1 MPDITVEEFA
11 QDVGVS
17 VKRIQ
22 EQLVEAGLS
31 NKNAE
36 DVISDVEKSKL
47 LSFLRKKHGKDSGD
61 GPRKITLRRKT
72 ISELKVPVASQ
83 GRAKPRSKT
92 VSIEF
97 RKRRTYAKRSD
108 LTDTAKE
115 EKKVKASE
123 EKIQEPEIESSE
135 AKNDELPIKKEVADN
150 KPERVVDVVQKPEE
164 NETINQENLLQGK
177 NEVKS
182 MPIQNLPES
191 EVKKVTTKD
200 KKKKKEQVHHKREEL
215 HVTSKTSGK
224 RRKKTY
230 IKPVIPQQKNKQHG
244 FEKPTAPIVREVEI
258 PENISVSELGQRMS
272 VKGSEVVK
280 ILMGLGTMTT
290 INQIIDQETA
300 ILVVEEIGHNGIALK
315 EENIEEDLANLIQY
329 KDKPKTRPAVI
340 TVMGHVDH
348 GKTTLLDFIRKTKV
362 VDGEAGGITQHIG
375 AYEVETSKGK
385 LTFIDTPGH
394 AAFSSMRA
402 RGANTTDIVVL
413 VVAANDGIKPQTEEA
428 INHAKAADV
437 SIVVAINKIDLDGAD
452 PDKVKGDLAALD
464 LTPDDWGGNTQM
476 VPVSAIKGDGIEDL
490 LERIALEAEILE
502 LKANYE
508 GAAQGV
514 VIESELDKFKGSVST
529 FLIQNGTLKVGD
541 LVVSGNA
548 MGKIKSIVNS
558 DGNKIKQAGPSA
570 AVEVLGLNSVPTAGD
585 QFQVVK
591 NDKQAR
597 EISEYRTSKEKEKKL
612 LKQKDE
618 SVGDLF
624 ETLGQETKKVL
635 NVIVKTDVGGT
646 CEAVVAALHDL
657 GNDKAKVKLV
667 SSGVGG
673 ISESDA
679 NLAVAVESII
689 LGFNVRADNAAK
701 KIIEEENIP
710 LSYHSIIY
718 ELLDDV
724 KARMSGLLDPIIKEE
739 ILGTS
744 EVLEVFNSPKFGQVA
759 GCNVIEGN
767 VLRNKPVR
775 VLRDDIVIFEGEL
788 NSLRRFKEDVNEVKN
803 GNECGMG
810 IKNYKDIKPGDK
822 IEVFDRKEEAQQI

>member
-1 MPDITVEEFA
+1 VQSHPTKSVTSESGVTVTSKGKSSSSTSSTKSYSDNIEAKRAAASEQLKEQQTKREEQLKEA
-11 QDVGVS
+11 TRL
-17 VKRIQ
+17 KQ
-22 EQLVEAGLS
+22 EQR
-31 NKNAE
+31 NKFIN
-36 DVISDVEKSKL
+36 
-47 LSFLRKKHGKDSGD
+47 KD
-61 GPRKITLRRKT
+61 
-72 ISELKVPVASQ
+72 
-83 GRAKPRSKT
+83 
-92 VSIEF
+92 
-97 RKRRTYAKRSD
+97 
-108 LTDTAKE
+108 
-115 EKKVKASE
+115 
-123 EKIQEPEIESSE
+123 
-135 AKNDELPIKKEVADN
+135 
-150 KPERVVDVVQKPEE
+150 
-164 NETINQENLLQGK
+164 
-177 NEVKS
+177 
-182 MPIQNLPES
+182 
-191 EVKKVTTKD
+191 KD
-200 KKKKKEQVHHKREEL
+200 KKTE
-215 HVTSKTSGK
+215 
-224 RRKKTY
+224 
-230 IKPVIPQQKNKQHG
+230 KPVNVKDQLSSAVSAYKRKEGTNFDDSKHQ
-244 FEKPTAPIVREVEI
+244 FEAPTEFIKKDIEI
-258 PENISVSELGQRMS
+258 PDVIQVGELAKLMA
-272 VKGSEVVK
+272 VKGGVVVK
-280 ILMGLGTMTT
+280 NLMSLGVAATL
-290 INQIIDQETA
+290 NDIIDQETA

>member
-1 MPDITVEEFA
+1 MAITVKDFA
-11 QDVGVS
+11 KTLKISDKALIDRMQ
-17 VKRIQ
+17 K
-22 EQLVEAGLS
+22 AGLS
-31 NKNAE
+31 HSSE
-36 DVISDVEKSKL
+36 SDEVTASDKQALLRFLKGTKTQSQSIKS
-47 LSFLRKKHGKDSGD
+47 DSGVTVTSK
-61 GPRKITLRRKT
+61 GKSSLST
-72 ISELKVPVASQ
+72 AS
-83 GRAKPRSKT
+83 KKSY
-92 VSIEF
+92 SDNIE
-97 RKRRTYAKRSD
+97 AKR
-108 LTDTAKE
+108 AA
-115 EKKVKASE
+115 ASE
-123 EKIQEPEIESSE
+123 Q
-135 AKNDELPIKKEVADN
+135 L
-150 KPERVVDVVQKPEE
+150 
-164 NETINQENLLQGK
+164 
-177 NEVKS
+177 
-182 MPIQNLPES
+182 
-191 EVKKVTTKD
+191 
-200 KKKKKEQVHHKREEL
+200 KEQQTKREEQL
-215 HVTSKTSGK
+215 KAATKQK
-224 RRKKTY
+224 
-230 IKPVIPQQKNKQHG
+230 QEQKNKFAKKVEVKQNLKPVDVKDQLSSAVSAYKRKEG
-244 FEKPTAPIVREVEI
+244 TNFEDSKHQFEAPKEFIKKDIEVPSTI
-258 PENISVSELGQRMS
+258 QVGELAKSMA
-272 VKGSEVVK
+272 VKGGEVVK
-280 ILMGLGTMTT
+280 NLMSLGVIATL
-290 INQIIDQETA
+290 NDFIDQETA
-300 ILVVEEIGHNGIALK
+300 ILVVEEIGHNGVAVQ
-315 EENIEEDLANLIQY
+315 EENLEEDLANLIQY
-329 KDKPKTRPAVI
+329 NDEPKIRPAVI

-375 AYEVETSKGK
+375 AYEVDTSKGK

-428 INHAKAADV
+428 INHAKAAGV

-452 PDKVKGDLAALD
+452 LEKVKGDLAAKD
-464 LTPDDWGGNTQM
+464 LTPDDWGGNIQM
-476 VPVSAIKGDGIEDL
+476 VPVSALKGDGVDDL

-502 LKANYE
+502 LKAHHE

-514 VIESELDKFKGSVST
+514 IIESELDKFRGSVST

-548 MGKIKSIVNS
+548 IGKIKSIVNS

-585 QFQVVK
+585 KFQVVK

-597 EISEYRTSKEKEKKL
+597 EISEYRTTKEKEKKL

-618 SVGDLF
+618 SAGDLF
-624 ETLGQETKKVL
+624 ETLGQESKKVL

-646 CEAVVAALHDL
+646 CEAILAALNDL
-657 GNDKAKVKLV
+657 GNEKAKVKIV

-689 LGFNVRADNAAK
+689 LGFNVRADNSAK
-701 KIIEEENIP
+701 KIIEEEAIP

-739 ILGTS
+739 IVGTA

-822 IEVFDRKEEAQQI
+822 IEVFDRKEEAQTI

>member
-1 MPDITVEEFA
+1 MAITVKDFA
-11 QDVGVS
+11 KTLKISDKALLERMQN
-17 VKRIQ
+17 
-22 EQLVEAGLS
+22 AGLS
-31 NKNAE
+31 HSKGSDEVTPSDKQALLKFLKGNKSSQPKSVTSESGVTVTSKGKSSSATSSNKSY
-36 DVISDVEKSKL
+36 SDN
-47 LSFLRKKHGKDSGD
+47 
-61 GPRKITLRRKT
+61 
-72 ISELKVPVASQ
+72 
-83 GRAKPRSKT
+83 
-92 VSIEF
+92 IE
-97 RKRRTYAKRSD
+97 AKR
-108 LTDTAKE
+108 AA
-115 EKKVKASE
+115 ASE
-123 EKIQEPEIESSE
+123 Q
-135 AKNDELPIKKEVADN
+135 L
-150 KPERVVDVVQKPEE
+150 
-164 NETINQENLLQGK
+164 
-177 NEVKS
+177 
-182 MPIQNLPES
+182 
-191 EVKKVTTKD
+191 
-200 KKKKKEQVHHKREEL
+200 KEQQIKREEQL
-215 HVTSKTSGK
+215 KAATKLK
-224 RRKKTY
+224 
-230 IKPVIPQQKNKQHG
+230 QEQKNK
-244 FEKPTAPIVREVEI
+244 FKKKNLEKPNDQPVDVKDQLSSAVNAYKRKEKGVFDEIEHQFEAPKEFIKKDIEVPDTI
-258 PENISVSELGQRMS
+258 QVGELAKLMA
-272 VKGSEVVK
+272 VKGNLVVK
-280 ILMGLGTMTT
+280 NLMGLGVVATL
-290 INQIIDQETA
+290 NDFIDQETA
-300 ILVVEEIGHNGIALK
+300 ILVVEEIGHNGIAVE
-315 EENIEEDLANLIQY
+315 EENLEEDLANLIQY

-362 VDGEAGGITQHIG
+362 VEDEAGGITQHIG
-375 AYEVETSKGK
+375 AYEVETPKGR

-402 RGANTTDIVVL
+402 RGANTTDIVIL

-428 INHAKAADV
+428 INHAKAAGV
-437 SIVVAINKIDLDGAD
+437 SIVVAINKIDLEGAD
-452 PDKVKGDLAALD
+452 PDKVKGDLAAQD
-464 LTPDDWGGNTQM
+464 LTPEDWGGNIQM
-476 VPVSAIKGDGIEDL
+476 VPISALTGDGVDDL

-502 LKANYE
+502 LEAHYD

-514 VIESELDKFKGSVST
+514 VIESELDKFRGSVST

-541 LVVSGNA
+541 LVVSGNT
-548 MGKIKSIVNS
+548 MGKIKSILDS
-558 DGNKIKQAGPSA
+558 EGNKIKEAGPSA
-570 AVEVLGLNSVPTAGD
+570 AVQVLGLNSVPTAGD
-585 QFQVVK
+585 HFQVVK

-597 EISEYRTSKEKEKKL
+597 EISEYRATKEKEKKL

-624 ETLGQETKKVL
+624 ENLGQEAKKVL
-635 NVIVKTDVGGT
+635 NVIVKTDVAGT
-646 CEAVVAALHDL
+646 CEAIVAALNDL
-657 GNDKAKVKLV
+657 NNEKAKVKIV

-701 KIIEEENIP
+701 KIIEDELIS

-739 ILGTS
+739 IVGTA

-759 GCNVIEGN
+759 GCNVVEGN

-775 VLRDDIVIFEGEL
+775 VLRDEIVIFEGEL

>member
-1 MPDITVEEFA
+1 MAITVKDFAKTLKISDKALIERMQKAGLNHSSESDEVTASDKQALLRFLKGTKAQSKSIKSESGVTVTSKGKSASSLASKKSYSDNIEAKRAAASEQLKEQQTKREEQLKA
-11 QDVGVS
+11 ASKQ
-17 VKRIQ
+17 KQ
-22 EQLVEAGLS
+22 EQR
-31 NKNAE
+31 NK
-36 DVISDVEKSKL
+36 
-47 LSFLRKKHGKDSGD
+47 F
-61 GPRKITLRRKT
+61 
-72 ISELKVPVASQ
+72 
-83 GRAKPRSKT
+83 AK
-92 VSIEF
+92 
-97 RKRRTYAKRSD
+97 
-108 LTDTAKE
+108 
-115 EKKVKASE
+115 
-123 EKIQEPEIESSE
+123 
-135 AKNDELPIKKEVADN
+135 
-150 KPERVVDVVQKPEE
+150 
-164 NETINQENLLQGK
+164 K
-177 NEVKS
+177 NEVKQNPN
-182 MPIQNLPES
+182 PIDVKDQLSSAVNAYKRKEGTNFEDSKHQFEAPKEFIKKDI
-191 EVKKVTTKD
+191 EVPSTI
-200 KKKKKEQVHHKREEL
+200 QVGEL
-215 HVTSKTSGK
+215 AKLM
-224 RRKKTY
+224 
-230 IKPVIPQQKNKQHG
+230 
-244 FEKPTAPIVREVEI
+244 A
-258 PENISVSELGQRMS
+258 

-280 ILMGLGTMTT
+280 NLMSLGVIATL
-290 INQIIDQETA
+290 NDFIDQETA
-300 ILVVEEIGHNGIALK
+300 ILVVEEIGHNGIAIQ
-315 EENIEEDLANLIQY
+315 EENLEEDLANLIQY
-329 KDKPKTRPAVI
+329 SDEPKTRPAVI

-428 INHAKAADV
+428 INHAKAAGV

-452 PDKVKGDLAALD
+452 PEKVKGDLAAKD
-464 LTPDDWGGNTQM
+464 LTPDDWGGNIQM
-476 VPVSAIKGDGIEDL
+476 VPVSALKGDGVDDL

-502 LKANYE
+502 LKAHYQ

-514 VIESELDKFKGSVST
+514 VIESELDKFRGSVST

-548 MGKIKSIVNS
+548 VGKIKSIVDS

-570 AVEVLGLNSVPTAGD
+570 AVEVLGLNSVPSAGD
-585 QFQVVK
+585 KFQVVK

-597 EISEYRTSKEKEKKL
+597 EISEYRTTKEKEKKL

-624 ETLGQETKKVL
+624 ETLGQESKKVL

-646 CEAVVAALHDL
+646 CEAILAALNDL
-657 GNDKAKVKLV
+657 GTEKAKVKIV

-689 LGFNVRADNAAK
+689 LGFNVRADNSAK
-701 KIIEEENIP
+701 KIIEEEAIP

-739 ILGTS
+739 IVGTA

-788 NSLRRFKEDVNEVKN
+788 NSLRRFKEDVNEVKS

-822 IEVFDRKEEAQQI
+822 IEVFDRKEEAQTI

>member
-1 MPDITVEEFA
+1 MAITVKDFA
-11 QDVGVS
+11 KTLKISD
-17 VKRIQ
+17 KA
-22 EQLVEAGLS
+22 LVDRMQKAGLS
-31 NKNAE
+31 HSKASDEITASDKQALLKFLKGTKTQSKSVKSESGVTVTSKGKSSSAISTNKSY
-36 DVISDVEKSKL
+36 SDN
-47 LSFLRKKHGKDSGD
+47 
-61 GPRKITLRRKT
+61 
-72 ISELKVPVASQ
+72 
-83 GRAKPRSKT
+83 
-92 VSIEF
+92 IE
-97 RKRRTYAKRSD
+97 AKR
-108 LTDTAKE
+108 AA
-115 EKKVKASE
+115 ASE
-123 EKIQEPEIESSE
+123 Q
-135 AKNDELPIKKEVADN
+135 L
-150 KPERVVDVVQKPEE
+150 
-164 NETINQENLLQGK
+164 
-177 NEVKS
+177 
-182 MPIQNLPES
+182 
-191 EVKKVTTKD
+191 
-200 KKKKKEQVHHKREEL
+200 KEQQTKREEQL
-215 HVTSKTSGK
+215 KAATKQKQEQRNKFAKKNEEKQNTQPVNVKDQLSSAVSAYK
-224 RRKKTY
+224 RKEGSNFEDSQHQFEAPKELIKKD
-230 IKPVIPQQKNKQHG
+230 I
-244 FEKPTAPIVREVEI
+244 EI
-258 PENISVSELGQRMS
+258 PSNIQVGELAKLMA
-272 VKGSEVVK
+272 VKGGEVVK
-280 ILMGLGTMTT
+280 NLMSLGVIATL
-290 INQIIDQETA
+290 NDFIDQETA
-300 ILVVEEIGHNGIALK
+300 ILVVEEIGHNGIAI
-315 EENIEEDLANLIQY
+315 EEEDLEEDLANLIQY
-329 KDKPKTRPAVI
+329 KDEPKSRPAVI

-428 INHAKAADV
+428 INHAKAAGV
-437 SIVVAINKIDLDGAD
+437 SIVVAINKTDLDGAD
-452 PDKVKGDLAALD
+452 AEKVKGDLAAKD

-476 VPVSAIKGDGIEDL
+476 VPVSALKGDGVDDL
-490 LERIALEAEILE
+490 IERIALEAEILE
-502 LKANYE
+502 LKAHYD

-514 VIESELDKFKGSVST
+514 VIESELDKFRGAVST

-558 DGNKIKQAGPSA
+558 DGDKIKQAGPSA
-570 AVEVLGLNSVPTAGD
+570 AIEVLGLNSVPTAGD

-597 EISEYRTSKEKEKKL
+597 EIAEYRSTKEKEKKL

-624 ETLGQETKKVL
+624 ETLGQEAKKVL

-646 CEAVVAALHDL
+646 CEAILAALHDL
-657 GNDKAKVKLV
+657 GNEKAKVKIV

-701 KIIEEENIP
+701 KIIEDEVIP

-739 ILGTS
+739 IVGTA

-810 IKNYKDIKPGDK
+810 IKNYKDIKVGDK
-822 IEVFDRKEEAQQI
+822 IEVFDRKEEAQTI